1 MVFAATLEIFPVVTA
16 VIAMDAVP
24 SSSMIEFLSVENSN
38 AGVESVAGVQ
48 NIVPAGIIVPRFP
61 ITRTFPDAAS
71 GSCRFT

>member
-48 NIVPAGIIVPRFP
+48 NIVH
-61 ITRTFPDAAS
+61 
-71 GSCRFT
+71 